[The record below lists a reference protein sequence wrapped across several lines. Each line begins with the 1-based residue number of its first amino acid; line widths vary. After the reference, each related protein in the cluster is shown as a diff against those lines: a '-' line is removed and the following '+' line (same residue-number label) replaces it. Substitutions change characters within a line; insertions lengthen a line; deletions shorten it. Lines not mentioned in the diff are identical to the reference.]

1 MPKYDGKTA
10 LRKFFRKLALYDMN
24 TNTPHSKRAGKLI
37 EEFTDAAWDSVG
49 TIDYRH
55 QHV

>member
-1 MPKYDGKTA
+1 VPKYDGKTA
-10 LRKFFRKLALYDMN
+10 LRKFFRKVAHMN